1 MIFWSLSCPPTSPVP
16 NSSVPPTIEN
26 SLILF
31 PDESFVALLTT
42 SAPVIKSVLTDPQII
57 FTAVVC
63 VILMNF
69 ASFVARY
76 RKKLPK
82 KQVKKLYRQT
92 QEKSSGSGENS
103 DGTNESGGDSV

>member
-1 MIFWSLSCPPTSPVP
+1 MIGTPVAT
-16 NSSVPPTIEN
+16 VIMC
-26 SLILF
+26 LF
-31 PDESFVALLTT
+31 YADNIFMVELF
-42 SAPVIKSVLTDPQII
+42 PVIKSVLTEPKII

-63 VILMNF
+63 IILMNF

-92 QEKSSGSGENS
+92 QEKSSGSDENS
-103 DGTNESGGDSV
+103 GGTNEGGGDSV

>member
-1 MIFWSLSCPPTSPVP
+1 MV
-16 NSSVPPTIEN
+16 E
-26 SLILF
+26 LF
-31 PDESFVALLTT
+31 
-42 SAPVIKSVLTDPQII
+42 PVIKSKKNKTKII
-57 FTAVVC
+57 FTAIVC
-63 VILMNF
+63 LILKNF